1 LTQPALPS
9 SGTREEGGPA
19 EPRLPDHIA
28 RLEIPTPYPVGP
40 VNAYVVFGRRLT
52 LIDTGP
58 NTDEGEAA
66 LIDGL
71 RALGVAPEDVDQVVI
86 THPHVDHHGG
96 LDRFLRRNPR
106 AQVVAHVGA
115 APFFG
120 GSPGGRLGFYRQWLK
135 ETGLPAPAIPIALE
149 VLRRLGELEPKA
161 RPGRWLQDGDLI
173 TMGDG
178 TWRVLH
184 TPGHSGSQVCLYHE
198 PSGIMF
204 TADHV
209 LPQVSSNAI
218 IEPPPVPGAGRP
230 RTLVQYLDALRRVA
244 ALPVHLALPG
254 HGRPFTDLQA
264 LVHERLALHGQRLQQ
279 LLERLVMGP
288 ATVFELAQALFPQ
301 ATGGQQLV
309 LALSEVQGHLDVL
322 EAMEQVRPEP
332 VGCDPGAIG
341 CDTGAGEPPA
351 RAIVYR
357 AREAASRG
365 VGIRAPQNK

>member
-115 APFFG
+115 ARF
-120 GSPGGRLGFYRQWLK
+120 S
-135 ETGLPAPAIPIALE
+135 
-149 VLRRLGELEPKA
+149 
-161 RPGRWLQDGDLI
+161 
-173 TMGDG
+173 
-178 TWRVLH
+178 
-184 TPGHSGSQVCLYHE
+184 
-198 PSGIMF
+198 
-204 TADHV
+204 
-209 LPQVSSNAI
+209 
-218 IEPPPVPGAGRP
+218 
-230 RTLVQYLDALRRVA
+230 A
-244 ALPVHLALPG
+244 A
-254 HGRPFTDLQA
+254 
-264 LVHERLALHGQRLQQ
+264 
-279 LLERLVMGP
+279 
-288 ATVFELAQALFPQ
+288 
-301 ATGGQQLV
+301 
-309 LALSEVQGHLDVL
+309 
-322 EAMEQVRPEP
+322 
-332 VGCDPGAIG
+332 
-341 CDTGAGEPPA
+341 
-351 RAIVYR
+351 
-357 AREAASRG
+357 AREGGLAFTGNGSRKPG
-365 VGIRAPQNK
+365 CPLPRSPSR